1 MLPAHLRPYPLWASW
16 VDWIGNLIFMSG
28 GLLIADEISPG
39 FWARLACMFVGVLIW
54 GSIFSKIRDV
64 IRAQKEHK
72 AV

>member
-1 MLPAHLRPYPLWASW
+1 
-16 VDWIGNLIFMSG
+16 MSG